1 MTIAVLLPALTALL
15 ALVFAAALLDQ
26 WRERRRGFQLIW
38 AIGMLFFATASASE
52 AIGALSGWNDVLYRT
67 WYLTGAVWTA
77 AWLGL
82 GTAYLLGKTRFGY
95 AYAAFVVLGGLIA
108 FAARSRYPDAGSV
121 PILVLIGAIV
131 LGLAI
136 AIETY
141 FQNERWPQ
149 IAALGIVIASVVAA
163 FFAFTAPLNGVGFAL
178 DPRTQIPTG
187 DAIPGAERIISLVM
201 NIPGGL
207 SLALGALFSAYIFMP
222 KRRLLDYSL
231 DAANQSAEQVIFNG
245 ILAVVAIPVNF
256 IVSLPGAIKALLTG
270 RIHSRV
276 PATLLIAIGAI
287 VASSTDAL
295 SRLGST
301 ELFQVG
307 KFIGVV
313 LIFLGFLVSIEVF
326 REIRIPFT
334 NRVVR
339 GERHERVAAAS
350 GTNQVS

>member
-1 MTIAVLLPALTALL
+1 MTIAALLPALTALL
-15 ALVFAAALLDQ
+15 ALAFAVALIDQ
-26 WRERRRGFQLIW
+26 WRERRRSFQIVW
-38 AIGMLFFATASASE
+38 AIGMVFFAIASGSE
-52 AIGALSGWNDVLYRT
+52 TLGALVGWSEPLYRT

-82 GTAYLLGKTRFGY
+82 GTALLLSKTRFGY
-95 AYAAFVVLGGLIA
+95 AYAALVVLGGLIA
-108 FAARSRYPDAGSV
+108 FAARNRYADAGTV
-121 PILVLIGAIV
+121 PLLVLIGALV
-131 LGLAI
+131 LALAI

-141 FQNERWPQ
+141 FQNERWPA
-149 IAALGIVIASVVAA
+149 IATIGVVAASVVAA
-163 FFAFTAPLNGVGFAL
+163 YFAFTSPLVGTGVAL
-178 DPRTQIPTG
+178 DPRTAIPTG
-187 DAIPGAERIISLVM
+187 DAIPGPERILSLAL

-207 SLALGALFSAYIFMP
+207 ALALGALFSAYIFMP
-222 KRRLLDYSL
+222 KKRVLDYSL
-231 DAANQSAEQVIFNG
+231 DPDQPAEHVVFNA

-256 IVSLPGAIKALLTG
+256 IASLPGAISALVTG

-301 ELFQVG
+301 ELFQIG
-307 KFIGVV
+307 KFVGVV

-334 NRVVR
+334 GRVLR
-339 GERHERVAAAS
+339 SDRHERVAAATS
-350 GTNQVS
+350 DSTN

>member
-26 WRERRRGFQLIW
+26 WRERRRSFQIVW
-38 AIGMLFFATASASE
+38 AIGMIFFAIASGSE
-52 AIGALSGWNDVLYRT
+52 AVGALAGWGEPLYRT

-82 GTAYLLGKTRFGY
+82 GTALLLSKTRFGY
-95 AYAAFVVLGGLIA
+95 AYAALVVLGGLIA
-108 FAARSRYPDAGSV
+108 FVARGRYPDAGTV
-121 PILVLIGAIV
+121 PLLVLIGALV
-131 LGLAI
+131 LAAAI

-141 FQNERWPQ
+141 FQNERWPA
-149 IAALGIVIASVVAA
+149 IATLGVVVASVVAA
-163 FFAFTAPLNGVGFAL
+163 YFAFISPLVGGAGVTL
-178 DPRTQIPTG
+178 DPRTAIPTG
-187 DAIPGAERIISLVM
+187 DAIPGPERIISLSL

-207 SLALGALFSAYIFMP
+207 ALALGALFSAYIFMP
-222 KRRLLDYSL
+222 KKRVLDYSL
-231 DAANQSAEQVIFNG
+231 DPGQTAEQVVFNA

-256 IVSLPGAIKALLTG
+256 IASLPGAVAALVTG

-276 PATLLIAIGAI
+276 PATLLIGVGAI

-301 ELFQVG
+301 ELFQIG
-307 KFIGVV
+307 KFVGVV
-313 LIFLGFLVSIEVF
+313 LIFLGFLVSVEVF

-334 NRVVR
+334 GRVLR
-339 GERHERVAAAS
+339 ANRHERVAAAAPDS
-350 GTNQVS
+350 TN